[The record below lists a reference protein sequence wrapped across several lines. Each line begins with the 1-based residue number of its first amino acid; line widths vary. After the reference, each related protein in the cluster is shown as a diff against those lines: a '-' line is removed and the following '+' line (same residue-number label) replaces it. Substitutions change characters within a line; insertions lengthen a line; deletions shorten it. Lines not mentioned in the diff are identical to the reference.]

1 MCCKSGTALILVLT
15 LTTFL
20 MLSLTIFWKKSSLL
34 LDLTTTR
41 QQYYENLYLTKTA
54 INFAVKI
61 VSQNFKLF
69 LKEEKAVFLDFSF
82 LSNSSNQNIDVV
94 INKSLIINKSSNK
107 TLNAETLNVKTL
119 SVNKKTNDEKIYLT
133 AFLYEENKL
142 LCRLACYVYF
152 DKNLGNKG
160 EEGGFVVDA
169 FTIGNFI

>member
-20 MLSLTIFWKKSSLL
+20 MLSLTIFWKKSSLV

-41 QQYYENLYLTKTA
+41 QQYYKNLHLAKTA

-69 LKEEKAVFLDFSF
+69 LKEEKAVYLDFSF
-82 LSNSSNQNIDVV
+82 LSDSSNQNIDVV
-94 INKSLIINKSSNK
+94 INKSLTINKSSNEK
-107 TLNAETLNVKTL
+107 A
-119 SVNKKTNDEKIYLT
+119 NDEKIYLT
-133 AFLYEENKL
+133 ACLYEENKL
-142 LCRLACYVYF
+142 LCRLACYIYF
-152 DKNLGNKG
+152 DNNFGNKG
-160 EEGGFVVDA
+160 EEGAFVVDA